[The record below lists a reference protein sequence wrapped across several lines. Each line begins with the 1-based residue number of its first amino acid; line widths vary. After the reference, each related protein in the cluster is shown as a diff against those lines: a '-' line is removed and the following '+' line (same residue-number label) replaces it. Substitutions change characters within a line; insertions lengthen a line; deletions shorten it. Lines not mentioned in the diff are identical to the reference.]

1 MITIPQNVM
10 RLTMIATFAL
20 GGIAIE
26 RLTILAYKLAKPSVK
41 RLYDKMAASSR
52 PFSVTPRRKRRTV
65 DRTHRPI
72 NGGHTNGHHHTKKP
86 KVVPQAAE

>member
-20 GGIAIE
+20 GGIVVE
-26 RLTILAYKLAKPSVK
+26 RLAILTYKLAKPGMK
-41 RLYDKMAASSR
+41 RLYDKMAKSSR
-52 PFSVTPRRKRRTV
+52 PFSVTPLRKRPTV

-72 NGGHTNGHHHTKKP
+72 NGHHSTKKP
-86 KVVPQAAE
+86 KVVANAAE